1 MKRLLRWTGIALGVL
16 VGFVV
21 VAYAVLYVLSE
32 RVMART
38 YATPKVSISI
48 PTDPESIAEGKRL
61 AIVRG
66 CFNGCHGKDA
76 QGAVMFDDWMVARVV
91 APNLTAAVRNYTDA
105 ELVNII
111 RNGVRPDGRSMVIMP
126 AEVFVD
132 LSDPDLGRII
142 AFLKSLPLAPGPSA
156 EVVLGPGGRA
166 GLGIGKFNTAAGL
179 IAERAPLPDATN
191 EQAAY
196 GRYLARTVCT
206 GCHGT
211 DLRGTS
217 APDPSPG
224 LHVVAA
230 YSGDAF
236 AELMRTGVPL
246 GGRKLGLMREV
257 ARDNLSSLTDAE
269 IAALFS
275 YLHELPPAP

>member
-1 MKRLLRWTGIALGVL
+1 MRRLLQWTGIALGVL
-16 VGFVV
+16 VGLLVL
-21 VAYAVLYVLSE
+21 AYAILYVRSE
-32 RVMART
+32 RVMQRA
-38 YATPKVSISI
+38 YDIPQVSISI
-48 PTDPESIAEGKRL
+48 PTDSESIAEGKRL

-66 CFNGCHGKDA
+66 CLNGCHGKDA
-76 QGAVMFDDWMVARVV
+76 QGAVMFDDWKVARVV

-111 RNGVRPDGRSMVIMP
+111 RNGVRPNGRSMVIMP

-132 LSDPDLGRII
+132 LSDADLGRII
-142 AFLKSLPLAPGPSA
+142 AFLKSLPSAPGPSP
-156 EVVLGPGGRA
+156 EVSLGPGGRA

-179 IAERAPLPDATN
+179 ITERVPPPEAPN
-191 EQAAY
+191 KQAAY

-224 LHVVAA
+224 LQVVAA
-230 YSGDAF
+230 YSPEAF
-236 AELMRTGVPL
+236 AELMRTGAPL
-246 GGRKLGLMREV
+246 GGRKLGMMREV
-257 ARDNLSSLTDAE
+257 ARDNLSALTDVE
-269 IAALFS
+269 IAALYT
-275 YLHELPPAP
+275 YLHALPPP